1 MDSTEPS
8 LLNFFKSEKVL
19 GSSSK
24 PLNSSPAV
32 EIPVADPLTSKTP
45 QKPISAPRQSKK
57 GNAAFSLKQVRE
69 AAQKLH
75 NSDPVPS
82 ANDDPF
88 ADQILRHPGQHAVS
102 FPESSVTKPRE
113 PNSSAKLPEK
123 YEMLVKFFNCLDSS
137 IRLLKR
143 KGSLTTFTNIRPN
156 IESLSDRRFTRSHLA
171 QLKFIL
177 PEAIVLKEDRLWD
190 ELTLCMKPD
199 ICVTLDASTI
209 VSEVKTKSGSTIID
223 MRKVFRKRLLDFIQD
238 HPREHPDIPEEE
250 LPEPFNKPKHGTLRK
265 APNEV
270 LSAQKHNVGS
280 NPNPFDPPASSSHLP
295 HSFKRSFS
303 KCDQTNTESFANS
316 HHNELRL
323 KPNCTRFPPHPNTPI
338 KDLHQSITEERTPAK
353 PVSTTGVMTST
364 PTPQPPP
371 RRGYMSPQGDSSKP
385 PNKLS
390 KRPLNFDSPVKNEVG
405 EAGTC
410 SSAYRDMLGV
420 LSENILE
427 SIREKERKALE
438 ERNPAISQAKWRKQM
453 VAGLPK
459 MFDTIYF
466 LFQSIQRPVIR
477 KQELM
482 NKILANYIDIIDSR
496 EAEEQLRLLYVLA
509 PEWIYEKMS
518 LRGDLLV
525 CVNKIQSPDSIRM
538 RLADAI

>member
-8 LLNFFKSEKVL
+8 LLDFFKSEKVL

-45 QKPISAPRQSKK
+45 EKPICAPRQSKK
-57 GNAAFSLKQVRE
+57 GNAAFSVKQVRE

-75 NSDPVPS
+75 SSDPEPS
-82 ANDDPF
+82 ANDNPF
-88 ADQILRHPGQHAVS
+88 ADQILRHPGQHDVS
-102 FPESSVTKPRE
+102 FPESSVTKPRK
-113 PNSSAKLPEK
+113 PNSSTNLPEK
-123 YEMLVKFFNCLDSS
+123 YEMLVEFFNCLDSC
-137 IRLLKR
+137 IRLLKM
-143 KGSLTTFTNIRPN
+143 KGSLATFTNIRPK
-156 IESLSDRRFTRSHLA
+156 IESLSDRTFTHSHLA

-177 PEAIVLKEDRLWD
+177 PEAIVLKKVLLRD

-209 VSEVKTKSGSTIID
+209 VNEVKTKSGSTSID

-238 HPREHPDIPEEE
+238 HPLPDIPEEE
-250 LPEPFNKPKHGTLRK
+250 LPQPFNKSKHDTLRK
-265 APNEV
+265 APNEA
-270 LSAQKHNVGS
+270 LPAQKHNMAP
-280 NPNPFDPPASSSHLP
+280 NPNPSDPPASSSHLP
-295 HSFKRSFS
+295 HTFKRSFS
-303 KCDQTNTESFANS
+303 KCDQTNTESFVNT
-316 HHNELRL
+316 HHNELRV
-323 KPNCTRFPPHPNTPI
+323 KPICTRFPPHPNTPI
-338 KDLHQSITEERTPAK
+338 KDLHRSKTEERTPAK
-353 PVSTTGVMTST
+353 PVSTTEGVMTST

-371 RRGYMSPQGDSSKP
+371 RRGYMSPQGGSSKP
-385 PNKLS
+385 PNKLL
-390 KRPLNFDSPVKNEVG
+390 KRPLDFGMPVKNEVS

-410 SSAYRDMLGV
+410 SSAYHDLQDV
-420 LSENILE
+420 LSENLFE

-453 VAGLPK
+453 IAGLPK

-466 LFQSIQRPVIR
+466 LFQSIQRSVIT

-482 NKILANYIDIIDSR
+482 HKILVNYIDIIDSR
-496 EAEEQLRLLYVLA
+496 EAEEQLSLLYVLA

-518 LRGDLLV
+518 LSGDLLI

-538 RLADAI
+538 RLADAM